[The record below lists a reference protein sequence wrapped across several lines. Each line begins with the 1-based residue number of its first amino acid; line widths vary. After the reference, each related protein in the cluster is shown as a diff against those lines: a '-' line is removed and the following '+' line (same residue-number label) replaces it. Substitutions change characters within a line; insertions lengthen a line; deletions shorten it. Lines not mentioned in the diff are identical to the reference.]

1 MLGKNL
7 INLIKR
13 IADKYDTRIYLV
25 GGPLR
30 DKLLGKKIQDLDIV
44 VEKNVKKIGIDL
56 AACFEANFQFYHDF
70 NTGTISLNNLHI
82 DLAQTRKEAYPR
94 PAALPKVFPSNL
106 VSDLYRRDF
115 TINAMA
121 QDLAENRLIDPYQGL
136 TDLKKGIIRILH
148 PRSFIDDP
156 TRIFRAIRFA
166 ERFGFKLE
174 PNTLKWLRA
183 AIKQKLPSLLSGER
197 ILNELRLI
205 IKEDKNKP
213 MIERLNHE
221 GLFHSL
227 FEKKLAKAFFIQ
239 FAKLA
244 KLNEPNLMLVFLLAQ
259 FSLPENFPL
268 TKEQLCA
275 INDWKRFS
283 KVKRKLTRAKQ
294 PSDVYKLLRG
304 YSDDALRIA
313 ERLVNP
319 SIAGKIKKYLEKYK
333 NVRLELG
340 GKDIKK
346 LGIRPG
352 KIYSRLLNNLLFAR
366 IDGKVKSRADEL
378 KLLKIMTNRL
388 KSE

>member
-136 TDLKKGIIRILH
+136 TDLKKGIIRVLH
-148 PRSFIDDP
+148 PQSFI
-156 TRIFRAIRFA
+156 
-166 ERFGFKLE
+166 
-174 PNTLKWLRA
+174 
-183 AIKQKLPSLLSGER
+183 
-197 ILNELRLI
+197 
-205 IKEDKNKP
+205 
-213 MIERLNHE
+213 
-221 GLFHSL
+221 
-227 FEKKLAKAFFIQ
+227 
-239 FAKLA
+239 
-244 KLNEPNLMLVFLLAQ
+244 
-259 FSLPENFPL
+259 
-268 TKEQLCA
+268 
-275 INDWKRFS
+275 
-283 KVKRKLTRAKQ
+283 
-294 PSDVYKLLRG
+294 
-304 YSDDALRIA
+304 
-313 ERLVNP
+313 
-319 SIAGKIKKYLEKYK
+319 
-333 NVRLELG
+333 
-340 GKDIKK
+340 
-346 LGIRPG
+346 
-352 KIYSRLLNNLLFAR
+352 
-366 IDGKVKSRADEL
+366 
-378 KLLKIMTNRL
+378 
-388 KSE
+388 